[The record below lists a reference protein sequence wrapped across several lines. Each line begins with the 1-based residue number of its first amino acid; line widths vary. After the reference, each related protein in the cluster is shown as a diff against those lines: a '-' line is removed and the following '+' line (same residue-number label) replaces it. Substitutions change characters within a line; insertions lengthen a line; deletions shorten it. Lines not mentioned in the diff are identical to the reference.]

1 MKNEKYN
8 IIIDN
13 GINRIIAE
21 GPFQTVIDDSEHGG
35 YTHFLFNLR
44 IENKEGRILSSILN
58 KVPFASMSRS
68 GADLDEEYTMEGFYL
83 TKDSF
88 GYLRGESWT
97 SLTNPLEWSRSIN
110 FDISKKSNQAKN
122 IEFDE
127 FLRDCEFTYNGIE
140 GESIEVLNKYLDVLI
155 SFEKQGSLP
164 SQCNNQI
171 SWDNIQR
178 VILISQS
185 K

>member
-13 GINRIIAE
+13 GIYRIIAE
-21 GPFQTVIDDSEHGG
+21 GPFETVIDDSEHGG
-35 YTHFLFNLR
+35 YTYFLFNMR
-44 IENKEGRILSSILN
+44 IENKEGEILSSILN
-58 KVPFASMSRS
+58 KVPFSSMRRS

-88 GYLRGESWT
+88 GYLRSESWT
-97 SLTNPLEWSRSIN
+97 SLSNPLEWSRSMN
-110 FDISKKSNQAKN
+110 YDISKKSNKDKN

-127 FLRDCEFTYNGIE
+127 ISRDCDFTYNSIE
-140 GESIEVLNKYLDVLI
+140 GESIEILNKYLDVLI
-155 SFEKQGSLP
+155 SFEKQGYLP
-164 SQCNNQI
+164 SQCKNQI